1 MLPTI
6 AAEHATPAPGA
17 AAFRGLLAMTM
28 RLLVV
33 LLLALSAFRPTAL
46 AHQANV
52 SSAQVRIAAD
62 GLVQVEIG
70 IRGSDI
76 DEAADTHVTNVL
88 TDEARPEAV
97 AAGAAAIGAYVADH
111 VSVAGTTPCRQG
123 QPHVRPDGD
132 GVAVRIDFDCA
143 GVAGPLTYSASVLND
158 IAAAA
163 QQVVMVYAPGA
174 EPFQALLDRRV
185 DHVGLGATGRP
196 SLLRVLADYVAAG
209 VEHIFLGYDH
219 IAFLVAL
226 MLWARR
232 PWPVV
237 KIVTA
242 FTVAH
247 SVTLSLAAL
256 DVVRVPATIIEP
268 AIAAS
273 IVFVAVE
280 NFLSRDIGGRWKIT
294 FLFGFIHG
302 FGFADALQK
311 LGLPHAAIVPA
322 LAAFNVG
329 VEIGQLALVAL
340 IVPGLLLLDRV
351 VRPGDPP
358 TRAPA
363 TVYAAS
369 ALIAALGCWWFV
381 ARTVLT

>member
-1 MLPTI
+1 MISRLVL
-6 AAEHATPAPGA
+6 
-17 AAFRGLLAMTM
+17 AFLLTVAGF
-28 RLLVV
+28 V
-33 LLLALSAFRPTAL
+33 ASAL
-46 AHQANV
+46 AHQANI
-52 SSAQVRIAAD
+52 SSAEVRLAPGD
-62 GLVQVEIG
+62 VVQVEIG

-76 DEAADTHVTNVL
+76 DEAAGTAVTNVL

-97 AAGAAAIGAYVADH
+97 AAGAASIGAYVAER
-111 VSVAGTTPCRQG
+111 VSVEGAGPCRQG
-123 QPHVRPDGD
+123 APRVRPDGD
-132 GVAVRIDFDCA
+132 GVAVRIDFDCRGA
-143 GVAGPLTYSASVLND
+143 GAKLSYRSTVLDD

-185 DHVGLGATGRP
+185 DHVGLGADRP
-196 SLLRVLADYVAAG
+196 SLLRVLGDYVAAG

-256 DVVRVPATIIEP
+256 DIVRIPASIIEP

-280 NFLSRDIGGRWKIT
+280 NFVSRDIGGRWKIT
-294 FLFGFIHG
+294 FLFGFVHG
-302 FGFADALQK
+302 FGFADALEQ
-311 LGLPHAAIVPA
+311 LGLPHDAIVPA
-322 LAAFNVG
+322 LAAFNIG
-329 VEIGQLALVAL
+329 VEVGQLALVAV
-340 IVPGLLLLDRV
+340 IVPALWLLDRI
-351 VRPGDPP
+351 VRGGGVPA
-358 TRAPA
+358 RAPA
-363 TVYAAS
+363 TVYAIS
-369 ALIAALGCWWFV
+369 ALIAALGCWWFM
-381 ARTVLT
+381 ARTLLA